1 MRVHIDDS
9 WRVGAPWVKK
19 DIYMKKLSEE
29 WIPGLASGAENVHT
43 EELEETLA
51 TTIGHIKSLHSTLS
65 VLMMEVAA
73 IRRTVLGGPEE
84 IALYRDNLKAAQE
97 IANPIV
103 EEAMESFDEM
113 IRKMGGDGWE
123 N

>member
-1 MRVHIDDS
+1 MKRVDHELIL
-9 WRVGAPWVKK
+9 R
-19 DIYMKKLSEE
+19 L
-29 WIPGLASGAENVHT
+29 SGAEEGAHT

-73 IRRTVLGGPEE
+73 IRRTVLDGPEE
-84 IALYRDNLKAAQE
+84 IAVYRDNLRAAQE
-97 IANPIV
+97 IAKPIV
-103 EEAMESFDEM
+103 QEAMETFDEM

>member
-1 MRVHIDDS
+1 
-9 WRVGAPWVKK
+9 
-19 DIYMKKLSEE
+19 MKKLDEE
-29 WIPGLASGAENVHT
+29 LIFRLTGAEESVHS

-84 IALYRDNLKAAQE
+84 IALYRDHLRAAQE
-97 IANPIV
+97 IAKPIV
-103 EEAMESFDEM
+103 EEAMETFDEM

>member
-1 MRVHIDDS
+1 
-9 WRVGAPWVKK
+9 
-19 DIYMKKLSEE
+19 MKKPDAELLLKL
-29 WIPGLASGAENVHT
+29 GGAEEGLHT

-51 TTIGHIKSLHSTLS
+51 TTIGHIKSLHATLS
-65 VLMMEVAA
+65 VLMTEVAA
-73 IRRTVLGGPEE
+73 IRRTVLGGAEE
-84 IALYRDNLKAAQE
+84 VALYRDHLRAAQE
-97 IANPIV
+97 IAKPIV